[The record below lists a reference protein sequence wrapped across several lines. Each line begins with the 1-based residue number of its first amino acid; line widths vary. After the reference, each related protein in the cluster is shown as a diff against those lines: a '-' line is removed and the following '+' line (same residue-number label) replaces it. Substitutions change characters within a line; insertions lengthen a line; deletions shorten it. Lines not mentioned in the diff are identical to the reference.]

1 MRRKPNGLARDAP
14 TGRQRKLLRRELLQR
29 LGLLCCFCW
38 REHVAW
44 LNKVSDY
51 LERNV
56 AHQSPITNHQA
67 TKRSVI
73 GWRLSVFGYRLLVI
87 G

>member
-14 TGRQRKLLRRELLQR
+14 TGRQRKLLRRELLHR

-44 LNKVSDY
+44 LNKVCDY
-51 LERNV
+51 LAPSTV
-56 AHQSPITNHQA
+56 LQSPSDQA
-67 TKRSVI
+67 LGDWLAVM
-73 GWRLSVFGYRLLVI
+73 GFWLSVFGYRLLVI